1 MSLRIGVDVGGTF
14 TDFLIYDEDSDKNW
28 FYKRP
33 TTPAQPE
40 VGILSGLRECSIDFS
55 NIKLLTLSTT
65 IGTNAIVNGT
75 LPRTAL
81 ITTKGFRDV
90 LEIRRGTR
98 EDIWD
103 HYKDPAPPPVKRR
116 DRFEVEERIDY
127 AGKIL
132 RPLNI
137 KELETVVETIKS
149 RGIKAIAV
157 CFINSY
163 INPVHEQLAKDVIE
177 RLYPDSLVALSSDV
191 NPEMFEFERTSTTVI
206 NAALMPIVRDFMIS
220 LDRKLKDGGFQG
232 GLLIF
237 HSMGGAMTPETS
249 IKFAARLAGVGPV
262 AGAIGG
268 LYIASACGY
277 KNIIGLDSGGT
288 TALVSM
294 IYQGELRKK
303 SEFSITFGYPI
314 RFPTPDVI
322 TIGAGGGSVA
332 WLDEMNVLHVGPQS
346 MGAEPG
352 PACYG
357 KGGSEPTLTD
367 ANVVLGRISKEMFL
381 GGRMTIMP
389 ELSRKAIEEKIAKKL
404 GVDLMEAAEGIIKI
418 AVTNMANAVRLIS
431 IGKGFDPREFVLLGF
446 GGSGPLHASLIA
458 QELGIPK
465 VLIPLWP
472 GVLSALGTQ
481 SVDVKLDVMR
491 TYIKILSDDISDEL
505 ESEYEELETRM
516 INMMVKEGFPPE
528 KITLLREMDARYY
541 GQWRSLTIHVPKPV
555 HVNRSISHIVKRFH
569 MEHEREYNYC
579 DERQKIEVYAL
590 RVIGVGTLKKPPLP
604 RITRSGSAAD
614 ALKTTRNVFIKGE
627 YVKFDIYDREKLGCG
642 AKIKGP
648 AIVEQMDTTVL
659 LLSEDV
665 AEVDE
670 YGNMLIMKEGK
681 F

>member
-1 MSLRIGVDVGGTF
+1 MSLRVGVDVGGTF
-14 TDFLIYDEDSDKNW
+14 TDFLIYDEKSEKIW

-33 TTPAQPE
+33 TTPAQPQI
-40 VGILSGLRECSIDFS
+40 GILSGLRESSIDFR
-55 NIKLLTLSTT
+55 NIKLLIVSTT
-65 IGTNAIVNGT
+65 IGTNAILTGN

-103 HYKDPAPPPVKRR
+103 HYKDPPPPPVKRR
-116 DRFEVEERIDY
+116 DRFEVDERVDY

-137 KELETVVETIKS
+137 KELEAVVETIKS
-149 RGIKAIAV
+149 RGINAIAV

-163 INPVHEQLAKDVIE
+163 INPAHEQLAKDVIE
-177 RLYPDSLVALSSDV
+177 RIYPNSLVSISSEV

-206 NAALMPIVRDFMIS
+206 NAALMPIVRDFIIS
-220 LDRKLKDGGFQG
+220 LETELKDGGFQG

-237 HSMGGAMTPETS
+237 HSAGGAMTPETS
-249 IKFAARLAGVGPV
+249 IKFAARLAGVGLV

-268 LYIASACGY
+268 LNIASACGY

-294 IYQGELRKK
+294 IFQGELRKK
-303 SEFSITFGYPI
+303 SELSIIFGYPI
-314 RFPTPDVI
+314 RFPNPDVI
-322 TIGAGGGSVA
+322 VIGAGGGSVA
-332 WLDEMNVLHVGPQS
+332 WIDEMNVLHVGPQS

-357 KGGSEPTLTD
+357 KGGLEPTLTD
-367 ANVVLGRISKEMFL
+367 ANVVVNRISKEMFL
-381 GGRMTIMP
+381 GGRMVIMP
-389 ELSRKAIEEKIAKKL
+389 ELARKAIEEKIAKKL

-431 IGKGFDPREFVLLGF
+431 IGKGFDPREFVLLAF

-458 QELGIPK
+458 QDLGIPK
-465 VLIPLWP
+465 VLVPLWP
-472 GVLSALGTQ
+472 GVLSALGAQ
-481 SVDVKLDVMR
+481 SVDVRLDIMK

-505 ESEYEELETRM
+505 EREYEELEAKM
-516 INMMVKEGFPPE
+516 MNMMVKEGFSPE
-528 KITLLREMDARYY
+528 TTTLLREMDARYY
-541 GQWRSLTIHVPKPV
+541 GQWRSLTIRVPKPV
-555 HVNRSISHIVKRFH
+555 HVDKSINHILERFH
-569 MEHEREYNYC
+569 IEHEREYNYC
-579 DERQKIEVYAL
+579 DKRQKVEVYAL
-590 RVIGVGTLKKPPLP
+590 RVIGVGLLKKPPLP
-604 RITRSGSAAD
+604 KITRSGSAAD
-614 ALKTTRNVFIKGE
+614 ALKTTRNVFINGE
-627 YVKFDIYDREKLGCG
+627 YVKFNIYDREKLGYG
-642 AKIKGP
+642 AKIEGP

-659 LLSEDV
+659 LVPGDV

-670 YGNMLIMKEGK
+670 YGNLLIMKEE
-681 F
+681 